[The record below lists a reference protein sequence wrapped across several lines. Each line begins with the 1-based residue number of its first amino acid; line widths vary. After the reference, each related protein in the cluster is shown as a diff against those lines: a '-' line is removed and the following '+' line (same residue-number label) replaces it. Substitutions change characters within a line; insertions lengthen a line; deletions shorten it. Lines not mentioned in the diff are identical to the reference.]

1 MQTIHVTDSGEVLY
15 VGKRVLMLDETYAT
29 IVRIDERGVLARHR
43 DGRNV
48 YLADWML

>member
-1 MQTIHVTDSGEVLY
+1 MRYITTDGVVLY
-15 VGKRVLMLDETYAT
+15 VGKRVLMLDETYAV